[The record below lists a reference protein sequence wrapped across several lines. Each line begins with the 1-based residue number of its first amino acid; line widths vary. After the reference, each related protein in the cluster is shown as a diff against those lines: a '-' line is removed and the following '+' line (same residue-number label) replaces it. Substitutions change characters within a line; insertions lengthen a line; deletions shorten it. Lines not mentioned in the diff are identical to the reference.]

1 MFSTPG
7 REEMFN
13 REEMDW
19 NIYQYYDVKMFRPDS
34 SEGFLQPSS
43 SLAAL
48 NDSEDIMKT
57 MIKRERNRVAATKC
71 RYRHEVNPIFLTK
84 KNLYSNLNLNIL
96 SNFYK
101 TFNIANEYMYMY
113 PQKSLIFIT
122 LERRR
127 KRSCRVYCTQQS
139 SWRRATRV

>member
-71 RYRHEVNPIFLTK
+71 RYRQEVNPIFEQK
-84 KNLYSNLNLNIL
+84 RNIFE
-96 SNFYK
+96 SEF
-101 TFNIANEYMYMY
+101 EY
-113 PQKSLIFIT
+113 I
-122 LERRR
+122 E
-127 KRSCRVYCTQQS
+127 
-139 SWRRATRV
+139 

>member
-57 MIKRERNRVAATKC
+57 MIKRERNRVEMKGAGSGVGLGPI
-71 RYRHEVNPIFLTK
+71 RYQTSEG
-84 KNLYSNLNLNIL
+84 SQ
-96 SNFYK
+96 S
-101 TFNIANEYMYMY
+101 
-113 PQKSLIFIT
+113 
-122 LERRR
+122 
-127 KRSCRVYCTQQS
+127 TQLHI
-139 SWRRATRV
+139 

>member
-1 MFSTPG
+1 MGSVFSTPG

-48 NDSEDIMKT
+48 NDSEDIIKT
-57 MIKRERNRVAATKC
+57 MIKRERNRIAATKC
-71 RYRHEVNPIFLTK
+71 REKKKEKQHESETGVLQAGGREEISGQNVDG
-84 KNLYSNLNLNIL
+84 
-96 SNFYK
+96 
-101 TFNIANEYMYMY
+101 
-113 PQKSLIFIT
+113 PQSD
-122 LERRR
+122 RGH
-127 KRSCRVYCTQQS
+127 
-139 SWRRATRV
+139 

>member
-71 RYRHEVNPIFLTK
+71 RYRLTGYRLTRFLN
-84 KNLYSNLNLNIL
+84 KNVL
-96 SNFYK
+96 
-101 TFNIANEYMYMY
+101 
-113 PQKSLIFIT
+113 KSESGYI
-122 LERRR
+122 E
-127 KRSCRVYCTQQS
+127 
-139 SWRRATRV
+139 

>member
-1 MFSTPG
+1 
-7 REEMFN
+7 MFN

-71 RYRHEVNPIFLTK
+71 RYRHEVNPIFEQKKSFAINLGLKKRILYRSLQSCSVFSKIRNK
-84 KNLYSNLNLNIL
+84 KNY
-96 SNFYK
+96 
-101 TFNIANEYMYMY
+101 
-113 PQKSLIFIT
+113 
-122 LERRR
+122 
-127 KRSCRVYCTQQS
+127 
-139 SWRRATRV
+139 